1 MKLPIALLGAF
12 ACSAAFAAAP
22 LAPDTVI
29 LENGPNKITVQD
41 FEAAMTRFPDNLRD
55 EARANPE
62 TILKMIDAIFVN
74 RVLAQRAREAG
85 IDRDPLVQKRREQLE
100 EGFLAGKY
108 LELVEKRTVVPPLEA
123 RALELYKADPK
134 PYVQPATAAV
144 SHIVVSLVGRTPEQA
159 RERALEARA
168 KLLAGESVAAVAR
181 QYSDDKT
188 PRPEPG
194 FLGVVKRADLEG
206 PLADAVFSIKL
217 GEWSEPVAT
226 RTGMHLVRATE
237 RTDARQLRF
246 EEVKAAII
254 EDQADKYRKRATEK
268 EVLDVRGNPSN
279 VIHRDRVEALK
290 SDVNPALI
298 DKAHREALEKIQ
310 SQPQR

>member
-1 MKLPIALLGAF
+1 MKSPIALLSAF
-12 ACSAAFAAAP
+12 ASCAALAAP
-22 LAPDTVI
+22 LAPDAVV
-29 LENGPNKITVQD
+29 LENGPYKITAQD
-41 FEAAMTRFPDNLRD
+41 FDAAMTRFPDKLRD

-62 TILKMIDAIFVN
+62 TILKMLDAIFVN
-74 RVLAQRAREAG
+74 RVLAQRARDAG
-85 IDRDPLVQKRREQLE
+85 LDRDPLVQKRREQLD

-134 PYVQPATAAV
+134 LYTQPATAAV

-168 KLLAGESVAAVAR
+168 KLLAGEPLASVAR

-188 PRPEPG
+188 ARQAPG
-194 FLGVVKRADLEG
+194 QLGVVKRADLE
-206 PLADAVFSIKL
+206 PALADEVFSIRP
-217 GEWSEPVAT
+217 GEWSEPIAT

-237 RTDARQLRF
+237 RTEARQLRF

-254 EDQADKYRKRATEK
+254 EEQADKYRKRATEK
-268 EVLDVRGNPSN
+268 EVLDVRNNPGN

-290 SDVNPALI
+290 SDIDPALI
-298 DKAHREALEKIQ
+298 DKAHREAAEKAQ